1 MTVKELKDLLNG
13 FDDYAKVKIN
23 FGSAGEIHPDNS
35 TITDI
40 REVSQSKAT
49 SIVYIC
55 TKIEGWRKMSKKENE

>member
-35 TITDI
+35 TITDV
-40 REVSQSKAT
+40 REVGQSKAT

-55 TKIEGWRKMSKKENE
+55 TKN